1 MKLPHRRQFL
11 HLAAGAAALPTLSRV
26 ARAQAYPS
34 RPVRII
40 VPFGSAGASDIV
52 ARVMGQWLSE
62 RLGQQFVI
70 ENRPGAGGNLGT
82 EAVVRAPPDGYTLVM
97 VGQPNAINATL
108 YDKLSFNFI
117 SDVAPVAGVI
127 RFPNVMNVTIS
138 VPAKTVPE
146 FITYAK
152 ANPGKINMASPGI
165 GSSPHMIGELFKM
178 MAAVDIIHVPYRS
191 VAAAMTDLISGQV
204 HMMFATTA
212 ASVEYVKAGKLR
224 ALAVTS
230 AMRAES
236 LPDTPTV
243 DESLRGFEG
252 SSWYGVGAPSN
263 TPLEII
269 SRLNKEINLAFVDP
283 KMRMRFADLG
293 GTVIPGSPHDFGKLI
308 ADETQKWG
316 KVVKLVG
323 IKPQ

>member
-1 MKLPHRRQFL
+1 MGAVKLPHRRQFL
-11 HLAAGAAALPTLSRV
+11 HLAASAAALPAVSRM

-34 RPVRII
+34 RPVRMI

-108 YDKLSFNFI
+108 YDKLSFSFI

-127 RFPNVMNVTIS
+127 RFPNVMNVTPS

-178 MAAVDIIHVPYRS
+178 MAGVDIIHVPYRS

-252 SSWYGVGAPSN
+252 SSWYGVG
-263 TPLEII
+263 
-269 SRLNKEINLAFVDP
+269 
-283 KMRMRFADLG
+283 
-293 GTVIPGSPHDFGKLI
+293 GS
-308 ADETQKWG
+308 
-316 KVVKLVG
+316 
-323 IKPQ
+323 

>member
-11 HLAAGAAALPTLSRV
+11 HLAGSAAALPAVSRM

-40 VPFGSAGASDIV
+40 VPFGSAGATDIV

-108 YDKLSFNFI
+108 YDKLSFSFI

-127 RFPNVMNVTIS
+127 RFPNVMNVTPS

-178 MAAVDIIHVPYRS
+178 MAGVDIIHVPYRS
-191 VAAAMTDLISGQV
+191 AAAAMTDLISGQV

-269 SRLNKEINLAFVDP
+269 SMLNKEINLAFVDP

>member
-11 HLAAGAAALPTLSRV
+11 HLAASAAALPAVSRM

-34 RPVRII
+34 RPVRMI

-108 YDKLSFNFI
+108 YDKLSFSFI

-127 RFPNVMNVTIS
+127 RFPNVMNVTPS

-178 MAAVDIIHVPYRS
+178 MAGVDIIHVPYRS

-269 SRLNKEINLAFVDP
+269 SMLNKEINLAFVDP

>member
-1 MKLPHRRQFL
+1 MKLPHRRRFL
-11 HLAAGAAALPTLSRV
+11 QQAASAAALPAVSRM

-34 RPVRII
+34 RPVRMI

-108 YDKLSFNFI
+108 YDKLSFSFI
-117 SDVAPVAGVI
+117 GDVAPVAGVI
-127 RFPNVMNVTIS
+127 RFPNVMNVTPS

-146 FITYAK
+146 FISYAK

-178 MAAVDIIHVPYRS
+178 MAGVDVIHVPYRS

-243 DESLRGFEG
+243 DKSLRGFEG

-269 SRLNKEINLAFVDP
+269 SMLNKEINLAFVDP

-293 GTVIPGSPHDFGKLI
+293 GSVISGSPHDFGKLI

>member
-1 MKLPHRRQFL
+1 MKLPRRRQFL
-11 HLAAGAAALPTLSRV
+11 HLAASAAALPAVSRM

-34 RPVRII
+34 RPVRMI

-108 YDKLSFNFI
+108 YDKLSFSFI

-127 RFPNVMNVTIS
+127 RFPNVMNVTPS

-146 FITYAK
+146 FISYAK

-178 MAAVDIIHVPYRS
+178 MAGVDIIHVPYRS

-269 SRLNKEINLAFVDP
+269 SMLNKEINLAFVDP